1 MTVKITNA
9 LESVLRK
16 DDADL
21 LCSEFLNWKATGEY
35 NHHYFGK
42 DSAYIAPPVNGEKY
56 ALRHVHLV
64 PVLDARQITRWW
76 RDFARRGRKTSDR
89 VLIYAKNSAGDY
101 LLIYILTEP
110 DAHKIA
116 TMQNQTDKELMESF
130 AKVAGDFMFDGSV
143 II

>member
-1 MTVKITNA
+1 MIVQITNA
-9 LESVLRK
+9 LKSVLGK
-16 DDADL
+16 DDAEL
-21 LCSEFLNWKATGEY
+21 LCREFLNWKATGEY
-35 NHHYFGK
+35 DHHSFGK

-64 PVLDARQITRWW
+64 PVLDGKQIVRWSQI
-76 RDFARRGRKTSDR
+76 FKRRGRKTSDR
-89 VLIYAKNSAGDY
+89 VLIYAKNATGDY